1 MSRSREP
8 AAGESRLRVFPE
20 VRRSGAG
27 EQKAQASRAS
37 RDAASEQK
45 DLMESKVASSDATR
59 VVPRYIIPSPDISA
73 GDVFCFR
80 YDQERRKNTWKK
92 PLVWSTVSTK

>member
-45 DLMESKVASSDATR
+45 DLLESEGRPQDA
-59 VVPRYIIPSPDISA
+59 I
-73 GDVFCFR
+73 
-80 YDQERRKNTWKK
+80 
-92 PLVWSTVSTK
+92 